1 MMMDEKTTKSK
12 IYKRA
17 TLHTISVK
25 TKKEESRKRNVILNF
40 RVSEKEKELIEKR
53 IELSGLK
60 KSEFFIQSCLY
71 QAILVKGNVHA
82 FDKSSECLKDI
93 GTEISKVESLSKIDI
108 ETLLELRTII
118 ELLKFVYR

>member
-1 MMMDEKTTKSK
+1 MMDEKTTKSK

-82 FDKSSECLKDI
+82 FDKIRECLKDI
-93 GTEISKVESLSKIDI
+93 GTEISKV

>member
-1 MMMDEKTTKSK
+1 MMDEKTTKSK

-60 KSEFFIQSCLY
+60 SQNFLFKVVCIKRYLLREMSMPLIKSE
-71 QAILVKGNVHA
+71 NV
-82 FDKSSECLKDI
+82 
-93 GTEISKVESLSKIDI
+93 
-108 ETLLELRTII
+108 
-118 ELLKFVYR
+118 

>member
-1 MMMDEKTTKSK
+1 M
-12 IYKRA
+12 
-17 TLHTISVK
+17 
-25 TKKEESRKRNVILNF
+25 
-40 RVSEKEKELIEKR
+40 IEKR

-82 FDKSSECLKDI
+82 FDKIRECLKDI

>member
-71 QAILVKGNVHA
+71 QVFIDAFSFTRKFYFKHNCLIRTLCPYLSVMHLHNLSGN
-82 FDKSSECLKDI
+82 S
-93 GTEISKVESLSKIDI
+93 
-108 ETLLELRTII
+108 
-118 ELLKFVYR
+118 

>member
-1 MMMDEKTTKSK
+1 MFGFQC
-12 IYKRA
+12 
-17 TLHTISVK
+17 SVK
-25 TKKEESRKRNVILNF
+25 RYHTFFVSDSFLPDT
-40 RVSEKEKELIEKR
+40 VSEKEKELIENR

-82 FDKSSECLKDI
+82 FDKIRECLKDI